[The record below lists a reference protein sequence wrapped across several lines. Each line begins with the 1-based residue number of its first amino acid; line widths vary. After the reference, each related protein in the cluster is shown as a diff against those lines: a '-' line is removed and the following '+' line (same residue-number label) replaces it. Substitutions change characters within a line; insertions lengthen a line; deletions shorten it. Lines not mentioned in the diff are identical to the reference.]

1 MLNFKVINTFLL
13 FTVFVINAH
22 ANIQI
27 FPTRVNLSPTEKTA
41 TVSIRLRSDKPQTF
55 RISTMFYQMAYDGSV
70 TQRPQLARSAESA
83 ASYIRFSPKRVQLRP
98 NVEQVVRIRVKN
110 LSKLKREV
118 RTHLYFRPSDPSNL
132 DLAKKNPGNGK
143 SAFEL
148 KAQVAV
154 AIPIIISP
162 GKIKKDFSLK
172 NFKVFVGDGEVK
184 FKVHLEKKGN
194 GFLYGDFT
202 VYKMDGSKKTLV
214 GMAKGVSS
222 YIPKREALYGL
233 VSSQRNPLTKGRY
246 RLEFNEHSQSK
257 PEKGNV
263 KSIDYVFK

>member
-1 MLNFKVINTFLL
+1 MLNLKNLNTFLGL
-13 FTVFVINAH
+13 SLLAQVAG

-41 TVSIRLRSDKPQTF
+41 TVSIRLRSDKPETF

-70 TQRPQLARSAESA
+70 KQRPDLARSAESA
-83 ASYIRFSPKRVQLRP
+83 ASYIRFSPKRVELQP
-98 NVEQVVRIRVKN
+98 NVEQVVRIRVRN
-110 LSKLKREV
+110 IAKLKEEV
-118 RTHLYFRPSDPSNL
+118 RTHLYFRPSDPVSA
-132 DLAKKNPGNGK
+132 DPIKKNIGGGK

-172 NFKVFVGDGEVK
+172 NFKVFVANNEVM
-184 FKVHLEKKGN
+184 FKVQLDKKGK
-194 GFLYGDFT
+194 GFLYGDFS
-202 VYKMDGSKKTLV
+202 VYKINGSKKDLV

-222 YIPKREALYGL
+222 YISKREVSYSL
-233 VSSQRNPLTKGRY
+233 VSSKKNPLTKGKY
-246 RLEFNEHSQSK
+246 RIEFNEHSQSK

-263 KSIDYVFK
+263 KSIDYVFN